1 MKMAEPFDRND
12 ERIRAWLRH
21 FSQELDLDEN
31 VQKMA
36 PIEDVRADLQALGA
50 DMSGFHRKLARTLQK
65 AKLARAAQAVIAW
78 ISPCWQPQWA
88 GQPVGAG
95 DIPTQ
100 TQTFMLED
108 GRVEVSCTWR
118 PRSGTNPAYLDL
130 AWNADTIMGG
140 ELWCRFIQPDTQVV
154 LAELLLGESGEGG
167 HYLTPQ
173 TLGFD
178 PSTEKWAIALL
189 FKTSHVS

>member
-1 MKMAEPFDRND
+1 MLQSVDNKD
-12 ERIRAWLRH
+12 EQAKAWLRQ

-31 VQKMA
+31 VQKMT
-36 PIEDVRADLQALGA
+36 PLEDVREELRALGA
-50 DMSGFHRKLARTLQK
+50 DVSGFHKKLARTLQQ

-100 TQTFMLED
+100 QQTFPLED

-118 PRSGTNPAYLDL
+118 PQSGTNPAYLDL
-130 AWNADTIMGG
+130 TWNADTIIGG
-140 ELWCRFIQPDTQVV
+140 ELWCRFVQPDTQVV
-154 LAELLLGESGEGG
+154 LNEILLGESREGG

-178 PSTEKWAIALL
+178 PSTEKWALTLL
-189 FKTSHVS
+189 LKARPDR